1 MSDPQEISGHERF
14 EELVA
19 GAALHALEPYEEAE
33 LAQHL
38 AVCSFCREALAEL
51 DEVAAQL
58 AWAAPLVDLPEGLLP
73 ALQAAMRQ
81 AEQPPAPVSA
91 SARPPVP
98 PAGPAR
104 RGGERRRP
112 SGRRGERSGPARGSG
127 LGQLRSSLRLV
138 AATAAAVVVL
148 AVGFTALRVHQT
160 MQQSSVALARY
171 ETIVNQLQQPGTRLV
186 SLGRQGAASGTAVLH
201 GRRLWLVVDHLGRNN
216 TQSSIYVLWA
226 RRRDGQM
233 VAVTGFDVT
242 SPGMTLVAATLP
254 AAVHNPNGF
263 AISQEPGRT
272 IPAAPS
278 TPVLGPATAVG

>member
-19 GAALHALEPYEEAE
+19 GEALHALEPHEESE

-38 AVCSFCREALAEL
+38 AGCRICREALAEL

-73 ALQAAMRQ
+73 ALRLAMRQ
-81 AEQPPAPVSA
+81 DEQPPVPGPAPA
-91 SARPPVP
+91 HAPAAPAVP
-98 PAGPAR
+98 PR
-104 RGGERRRP
+104 RGGDRRRP
-112 SGRRGERSGPARGSG
+112 GGRGGERSGPPRRGG
-127 LGQLRSSLRLV
+127 PGRVRSSLRLV
-138 AATAAAVVVL
+138 VATAAAAVVL
-148 AVGFTALRVHQT
+148 ALGFTALRVHQT

-171 ETIVNQLQQPGTRLV
+171 EAIVNQLQQPGTRLV

-201 GRRLWLVVDHLGRNN
+201 GRRLWLVVDNLGRNN
-216 TQSSIYVLWA
+216 AQSSIYVLWA
-226 RRRDGQM
+226 RRQDGQM

-254 AAVHNPNGF
+254 ASVHNPNGF
-263 AISQEPGRT
+263 AISHEPGHT
-272 IPAAPS
+272 IPAAPN
-278 TPVLGPATAVG
+278 TPVLGPATPAG